1 MLIVQICV
9 GSSCHLKGSSEI
21 VQLFESAIN
30 EHNLSE
36 EVFLMGSF
44 CIGKCNRL
52 GVSVQIND
60 DVHVG
65 VTKENFREFF
75 KKNILD
81 VIENER
87 K

>member
-1 MLIVQICV
+1 MLIVQICI
-9 GSSCHLKGSSEI
+9 GSSCHLKGSPEI
-21 VQLFESAIN
+21 VKMFEAAVA
-30 EHNLSE
+30 EHHIEDDVVLT
-36 EVFLMGSF
+36 GSF

-52 GVSVQIND
+52 GVTVQVND
-60 DVHVG
+60 DIHVG
-65 VTKENFREFF
+65 ITTENFREFF